1 MYKEKL
7 WFLLGTFLYFCWNTY
22 FVHGL
27 FSWPQYL
34 EVFMTIAY
42 KSSSDKILVS
52 VSLRSFPRA
61 LHCSFVWNIFLFFF
75 PPFCLTFCV
84 GFCVL
89 DKKATSITLEGVAS
103 WRWWSLSLD
112 LAYLFLVSQT
122 LMKAQM
128 TFFSSQ
134 WFSGEEGA
142 ETAQWTKAESLR
154 QNLGLGWLEA
164 TSSRSLSLFSV
175 CSSLIL
181 TLSLHCRWILQF
193 QTFCW
198 VLLMI
203 STSLLNFSFCSFT
216 TFLILLTYLLF
227 SCNLL
232 NFLK

>member
-7 WFLLGTFLYFCWNTY
+7 WFLLGTFFHFCWNPY

-34 EVFMTIAY
+34 EVFMTIVCN
-42 KSSSDKILVS
+42 SSSDKILVS
-52 VSLRSFPRA
+52 VSLRSFPNA
-61 LHCSFVWNIFLFFF
+61 LHSSFVWNIFLPTP

-84 GFCVL
+84 GFCAL

-112 LAYLFLVSQT
+112 PAYMFLVSQT
-122 LMKAQM
+122 WVKAQE
-128 TFFSSQ
+128 TFFPPQ
-134 WFSGEEGA
+134 WFSEEEGA
-142 ETAQWTKAESLR
+142 ETGQWTKAESLR

-164 TSSRSLSLFSV
+164 APLRSLSLFSLG
-175 CSSLIL
+175 SSLIL
-181 TLSLHCRWILQF
+181 MLSLHCGWILQF

-198 VLLMI
+198 VLLVI
-203 STSLLNFSFCSFT
+203 SISLLNFSFCSFT
-216 TFLILLTYLLF
+216 TFLILLTNLLF